1 MRVPAGSCHDGGQD
15 ITFRADMRHRSLS
28 FAFAA
33 GGLPWSVCGLRLL
46 QSFLRVG
53 IAAVAGFL
61 AACGNH
67 GNSIGVDREI
77 LIPGVT
83 PRVDAIA
90 RTRDGGFVVTGFGVT
105 AWVVATD
112 SHGTPLWQFL
122 DPVDSTMDTG
132 SQSVPQSEF
141 HGAVSLANGNTL
153 LCGGKY
159 KGGQTNNL
167 LVILDRHG
175 ELVERRVEVPN
186 DDARFI
192 YSNFYQC
199 LQRRDGILLLGNT
212 NDGAHGYI
220 WLVELD
226 ANGVKRRQAFVDNLP
241 TVAAGTVAGPSF
253 VFTAWDSQDN
263 FRVIRANDKG
273 ETIAKRV
280 IAGEFIVQLR
290 SMVESAQT
298 SVIIYRAGR
307 ASLYTLDERL
317 QDARPPREIANFD
330 ILAGCGYVLANGSI
344 ALFGR
349 RPNAAVAWIS
359 GKDRAFTMRP
369 LDLKYISFTVSDAV
383 PISADQFVTVRGSVS
398 QDSREEGLV
407 MSWVTIKASK

>member
-1 MRVPAGSCHDGGQD
+1 
-15 ITFRADMRHRSLS
+15 MRHRSLA

-33 GGLPWSVCGLRLL
+33 GGLAGL
-46 QSFLRVG
+46 
-53 IAAVAGFL
+53 L

-67 GNSIGVDREI
+67 GNSISVDREI
-77 LIPGVT
+77 LIPDVK
-83 PRVDAIA
+83 PRVDAIV
-90 RTRDGGFVVTGFGVT
+90 RTREGGFVVTGFGVT
-105 AWVVATD
+105 AWAVATD
-112 SHGTPLWQFL
+112 SHGTAVWQFIE
-122 DPVDSTMDTG
+122 PVDNTMNTG
-132 SQSVPQSEF
+132 SESVPQSEF

-175 ELVERRVEVPN
+175 KLVEKRMEVPN

-199 LQRRDGILLLGNT
+199 FPRQDGILLLGNA
-212 NDGAHGYI
+212 NDGTHGYI

-226 ANGVKRRQAFVDNLP
+226 ASGVKRRQAFVDNLP
-241 TVAAGTVAGPSF
+241 AVALGTVAGPSF

-263 FRVIRANDKG
+263 FRVIRANEKG

-290 SMVESAQT
+290 SMVESGQT

-307 ASLYTLDERL
+307 ASLYTLNEDL

-330 ILAGCGYVLANGSI
+330 VLAGCGYVLADGSI

-359 GKDRAFTMRP
+359 GKDKAFTMRP
-369 LDLKYISFTVSDAV
+369 LDSKYVSFTVSDAV

-398 QDSREEGLV
+398 QDPREEGLV
-407 MSWVTIKASK
+407 MSWVTIKESK

>member
-1 MRVPAGSCHDGGQD
+1 LLRSA
-15 ITFRADMRHRSLS
+15 TFFTPPEFL
-28 FAFAA
+28 
-33 GGLPWSVCGLRLL
+33 LL
-46 QSFLRVG
+46 QLFLRVG

-61 AACGNH
+61 VACGSH
-67 GNSIGVDREI
+67 GKSITVDREI
-77 LIPGVT
+77 LIAEVK

-90 RTRDGGFVVTGFGVT
+90 RTRDGGFVITGFGVT
-105 AWVVATD
+105 AWAVGTD
-112 SHGTPLWQFL
+112 SHGTPVWRFI
-122 DPVDSTMDTG
+122 DPIDSTTDTG

-159 KGGQTNNL
+159 KGGQTSNL
-167 LVILDRHG
+167 LAILDRHG
-175 ELVERRVEVPN
+175 KLVEKRVEVPN

-199 LQRRDGILLLGNT
+199 FPWQDGILLLGNA
-212 NDGAHGYI
+212 NDGTHGYI

-226 ANGVKRRQAFVDNLP
+226 GNGVKRRQAFVDNL
-241 TVAAGTVAGPSF
+241 VAAGTVVGPSF
-253 VFTAWDSQDN
+253 VFTAWNSQDDV
-263 FRVIRANDKG
+263 RVIRANEKG

-290 SMVESAQT
+290 SMAESGQT

-330 ILAGCGYVLANGSI
+330 VLAGCGYVLADTSI

-349 RPNAAVAWIS
+349 RPDAAVAWIS
-359 GKDRAFTMRP
+359 GNDKTYTIRA
-369 LDLKYISFTVSDAV
+369 LDPKYVSSTVSDAV
-383 PISADQFVTVRGSVS
+383 PIAADQFVTVRGSVS
-398 QDSREEGLV
+398 QDPRNQGVV
-407 MSWVTIKASK
+407 MSWVTIKKSR

>member
-1 MRVPAGSCHDGGQD
+1 
-15 ITFRADMRHRSLS
+15 
-28 FAFAA
+28 
-33 GGLPWSVCGLRLL
+33 
-46 QSFLRVG
+46 LRVG

-61 AACGNH
+61 VACGSH
-67 GNSIGVDREI
+67 GKSITVDREI
-77 LIPGVT
+77 LIPDVE

-90 RTRDGGFVVTGFGVT
+90 RTRDGGFVITGFGVT
-105 AWVVATD
+105 AWAVGTD
-112 SHGTPLWQFL
+112 SHGTAVWQFI
-122 DPVDSTMDTG
+122 DPIDSTMDTG
-132 SQSVPQSEF
+132 SQSVLQSEF

-159 KGGQTNNL
+159 QGGQTNNL
-167 LVILDRHG
+167 LVTLDRHG
-175 ELVERRVEVPN
+175 KVVEKRVEVPN

-199 LQRRDGILLLGNT
+199 FPWRDGILLLGNT
-212 NDGAHGYI
+212 NDGTHGYI

-226 ANGVKRRQAFVDNLP
+226 GNGVKRRQAFVDSL
-241 TVAAGTVAGPSF
+241 VAAGTVVGPSF

-263 FRVIRANDKG
+263 VRVIRANEKG

-290 SMVESAQT
+290 SVAESGQT

-330 ILAGCGYVLANGSI
+330 VLAGCGYVLADASI

-359 GKDRAFTMRP
+359 GKDKTFTMRA
-369 LDLKYISFTVSDAV
+369 LDSKYVSFTVSDAV

-398 QDSREEGLV
+398 QDPRDQGLV
-407 MSWVTIKASK
+407 MSWVTIKESK